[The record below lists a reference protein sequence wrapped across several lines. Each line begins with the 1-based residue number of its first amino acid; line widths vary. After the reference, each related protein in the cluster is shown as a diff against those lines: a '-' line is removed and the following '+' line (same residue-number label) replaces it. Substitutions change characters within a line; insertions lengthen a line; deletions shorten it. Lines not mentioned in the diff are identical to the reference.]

1 VSEESSVFISYSSK
15 DRQTALA
22 ICQALES
29 RGHACWISC
38 RDVKPGENFQEA
50 IVRALRRARVML
62 LVFSSNANNS
72 EEIKKEI
79 VLAGRHHVSVIPVR
93 VEDVTPNDAFAYEFA
108 TRQWVD
114 LFLDWDR
121 EIATLSRQINQILES
136 APASDDKPAARA
148 ALLMPPPRQ
157 TSSRPLMIGAAI
169 VALAAI
175 GGLLYYLG
183 PGNKP
188 DYLGPG
194 NKPVPAETKPPAAPV
209 QTASIP
215 APVSMPAPAAA
226 TAPPAAPAPPALSA
240 APKKPA
246 HAAAPAAPLQ
256 QALATP
262 PPAAAPAPAPATLPS
277 ASNAS
282 SDDTA
287 WQQATASNSRSGYGE
302 YLKAFPSGAHA
313 QDAMLQM
320 TMAILNGPAT
330 GSAFD
335 GPWQTTWT
343 CPNVGNFLGYSYQFE
358 SMVQGGVY
366 HGAKGAKG
374 EPGSMVLDGKIE
386 SDGVAAFS
394 GEVIVASSAAAMG
407 AARGTLSDFHA
418 VASFSGSSGQG
429 RRLEGRNCSLS
440 FSRM

>member
-29 RGHACWISC
+29 RGQGCWISC
-38 RDVKPGENFQEA
+38 RDVKPGENFQES
-50 IVRALRRARVML
+50 IVRALRRGRVML

-79 VLAGRHHVSVIPVR
+79 VLAGRHHVTVIPVR

-114 LFLDWDR
+114 LFLDWER
-121 EIATLSRQINQILES
+121 EIGTLSRQINQILES
-136 APASDDKPAARA
+136 APTSDDKPAARA
-148 ALLMPPPRQ
+148 ASLMPPPRQ

-183 PGNKP
+183 PGDK
-188 DYLGPG
+188 
-194 NKPVPAETKPPAAPV
+194 
-209 QTASIP
+209 
-215 APVSMPAPAAA
+215 PAPAPAKPA
-226 TAPPAAPAPPALSA
+226 TAPIQTAAAPAPAPTPAPAPPAASPAPAPA
-240 APKKPA
+240 AVPKMPV
-246 HAAAPAAPLQ
+246 HAAAPAPAAPVQ

-262 PPAAAPAPAPATLPS
+262 PPAAPAPAAPPPAP
-277 ASNAS
+277 AMS
-282 SDDTA
+282 SDDSA
-287 WQQATASNSRSGYGE
+287 WQQATSSNSRTGYGE

-320 TMAILNGPAT
+320 TTTILNGPAT

-335 GPWQTTWT
+335 GRWQTTWA
-343 CPNVGNFLGYSYQFE
+343 CPNIGGFLGYSYQFE
-358 SMVQGGVY
+358 SVVQGGVY
-366 HGAKGAKG
+366 HGAKGNKG

-418 VASFSGSSGQG
+418 AASFSGRSGQG
-429 RRLEGRNCSLS
+429 RRLEGRNCSLT